1 MDYGCKHIAGCGL
14 RVMSCGGFRPGGTTD
29 TSPPIYRW
37 VHQPPLTLRPG
48 GTFETVHGEKET
60 TALNMGI
67 GWIYLCK
74 HIGESSPRPCRD
86 AYTRWNVYGLRVAG
100 VFVPEG
106 QPILAHRFIGGF
118 TSPPLTLRPGGT
130 FEMVHGEKETTALNM
145 GIGWIYLHV
154 SSRCGIHGVT
164 ILFLFL
170 SSSLGTHL

>member
-1 MDYGCKHIAGCGL
+1 
-14 RVMSCGGFRPGGTTD
+14 MSCGGFRPGGTTD

-37 VHQPPLTLRPG
+37 VHQ
-48 GTFETVHGEKET
+48 
-60 TALNMGI
+60 
-67 GWIYLCK
+67 
-74 HIGESSPRPCRD
+74 
-86 AYTRWNVYGLRVAG
+86 
-100 VFVPEG
+100 
-106 QPILAHRFIGGF
+106 
-118 TSPPLTLRPGGT
+118 PPLTLRPGGT